1 MAESTETI
9 TLQTQPS
16 VVEVGSG
23 NSEIKVTKANRYYY
37 RHREEILAKKREKR
51 EKELESK
58 DKGESALSLRRKA
71 KMEKLGLLEPSASL
85 RSDK

>member
-9 TLQTQPS
+9 QPS
-16 VVEVGSG
+16 VVEVG

-71 KMEKLGLLEPSASL
+71 KMEKLGLEPSASL

>member
-9 TLQTQPS
+9 QSQPS
-16 VVEVGSG
+16 VVEVG

-51 EKELESK
+51 EKEIESK

>member
-1 MAESTETI
+1 MAESTEI
-9 TLQTQPS
+9 IQSQAS
-16 VVEVGSG
+16 VVEVG

-51 EKELESK
+51 EKEIESK